1 VECWL
6 NLLGLAGAWFDVFLE
21 GCARFQMRLLL
32 PRAFFEFILGV
43 SLYGAGLSFILS
55 WGDFSFSQSSA
66 VFFWYSLM
74 LDQSESDGVRRVPSG
89 WCQQCIGRLFGRL
102 MESLLF
108 LSFGLQ
114 LSWSGLHRTCLVGCG
129 LCF

>member
-1 VECWL
+1 
-6 NLLGLAGAWFDVFLE
+6 
-21 GCARFQMRLLL
+21 M
-32 PRAFFEFILGV
+32 
-43 SLYGAGLSFILS
+43 
-55 WGDFSFSQSSA
+55 
-66 VFFWYSLM
+66 FFWYNLI
-74 LDQSESDGVRRVPSG
+74 LDQSELDGVRRVPSG

-114 LSWSGLHRTCLVGCG
+114 LSWSVLHRTSLVGCG